1 MMESE
6 QKYKITIK
14 LFSGGKFIHVY
25 ESNPEFGYVVLE
37 SEEPFFCPTLL
48 SDVYLKTSD
57 VKSFKFPKRQAILRG
72 SIERLEKLVDAT
84 SVINLPGRIR
94 ITEYLEDEIPEDV
107 KKANIRDDIPFEE
120 AIKPYLLVFKS
131 KNDSIENK
139 IRDRFRKKS
148 NDEVL
153 TKKGKRIVRFFIY
166 QVDNKADLLIKG
178 FDIKFEPKTPI
189 FTGIDVPVNDPKE
202 EENNSNLYNQEF
214 RKVYYECVK
223 HLIDAN
229 TDLFRNSNLCNEISF
244 KTELEIA
251 LYTCAFIENNNPIN
265 SNSANYEIYKETLI
279 EILKWMF
286 SQHMLLLPSDYFGK
300 RLSEY
305 EFDIKNCTSND
316 YNLPLYSYY
325 SLFKSPLRQFEL
337 DKVNDY
343 DIMELYKFKLFMFH
357 ISDMNRKSAE
367 FLFKTLKNLLNTNS

>member
-1 MMESE
+1 M
-6 QKYKITIK
+6 
-14 LFSGGKFIHVY
+14 
-25 ESNPEFGYVVLE
+25 
-37 SEEPFFCPTLL
+37 
-48 SDVYLKTSD
+48 
-57 VKSFKFPKRQAILRG
+57 
-72 SIERLEKLVDAT
+72 
-84 SVINLPGRIR
+84 
-94 ITEYLEDEIPEDV
+94 
-107 KKANIRDDIPFEE
+107 
-120 AIKPYLLVFKS
+120 
-131 KNDSIENK
+131 
-139 IRDRFRKKS
+139 
-148 NDEVL
+148 
-153 TKKGKRIVRFFIY
+153 
-166 QVDNKADLLIKG
+166 DNKADLLIKG